1 MHSVRKPWWQQATA
15 LVTVSTGGVITG
27 FTFVP
32 GAAASMT
39 SPSSVPLHLL
49 ALEKA
54 AKPADTGDG
63 RLRPAIVNV
72 AGYYLQLAQTRTPA
86 QMEALIWG
94 KDSVDGADHGP
105 SCAAFA
111 SLTLELAA
119 QAVGQQSWV
128 SGGATYPWPLHE
140 WADVRVNPNPD
151 SLGVTSIVQ
160 DAQAHQRWHPLGD
173 GYQPQPG
180 DWVVFDGHVEVV
192 TSSANGALDTIG
204 ADSLPNLSVNAHSF
218 PDPLAQ
224 QGVEG
229 FVDNGHLGET
239 TAASSGAPAAAPGPA
254 TGAGTSRG
262 TRSSAQPQLA
272 AIPGV
277 VAPVSSSGTGPTG
290 SSTAGA
296 GAPGGAATGTAAP
309 SAPAQSTSGGA
320 TAQAKADIPGAAVAA
335 GLAGAAPHPSGT
347 ATPPTHSRTSAPY
360 RQHAVPAAATPGT
373 KSQQAFINQIAPGAL
388 AAQQRFGVPA
398 SVTIAQAI
406 DESGWGT
413 SQLAAND
420 YNLFGIKGSGPAGS
434 VTFPTQE
441 FENGQWVTIYAQFR
455 VYHNVSESIS
465 DHAELLATSGYYTRA
480 MADRA
485 VPDAFANDLTGVYA
499 TDPEYGA
506 NLIALMRLY
515 NLYRFDS
522 PTVSQAQAAAPSHTP
537 AAHSPA
543 GHPSGSA
550 GSAAQPSIP
559 GILSGL
565 SPALGG
571 TPTPSATHSPTTQPS
586 GTHSSAAQ
594 PSGPQASIPGILS
607 VLAPAQAGT
616 PTPNAT
622 NTPTGQPSATQ
633 TPAPQPTDVQPSA
646 TQPSTAQPSGS
657 ELSGAQASIPGILS
671 ALAPAQAGT
680 PTPNAT
686 QTPAAQPSATH
697 TAAPQATGA
706 QPPVTHSS
714 TAQPSGS
721 ELSGAQAS
729 IPGILSALAPAQA
742 GTPTPSATQTPTA
755 QPTVSQASAQPAIA
769 QPSAAQPS
777 GSQPSGTQ
785 PSGTQPSPVQPTES
799 QPSAGQASAPQPSGG
814 QASVP
819 GMMSALS
826 PALAGTPT
834 PSATQPPT
842 ATASPAA
849 APGTSGAVSAPGGT
863 AIPGNGAAAP
873 EGSSPQGNA
882 ATHAGSAA
890 PHGKVAASVQGAAAV
905 PGISATTSTSSASE
919 SNSSAAHANYAA
931 ASQGT
936 AAVPGT
942 GLSGLASSPPQG
954 NTGAYESTAAY
965 GNSAPPY
972 GNSPAAVPGAAAAAG
987 IGATAPATP
996 VPQAST
1002 TAYES
1007 EAAYGNRVDTAQG
1020 AAAVPGNA
1028 AAAPA
1033 APAPQAN
1040 STQYGGTAAYAS
1052 SPPTVPGAAAVPGV
1066 GAAMSGFGVAGAGA
1080 AVRGAAGRRSTAAA
1094 TAQPARRRAAGSQAR
1109 GARAPAVVAR
1119 TAIRYE
1125 TPLPST
1131 VATAFF
1137 AKAKGPLARAEQL
1150 HRDVAGRAGIRWQL
1164 LAACDWMQCHADH
1177 MHSPVN
1183 GERLGKV
1190 NPDGTVYQTK
1200 SQALA
1205 QCASDLIYLT
1215 GAVYGLDL
1223 TARRALP
1230 VRALADVFAAFRWGG
1245 LLKRNG
1251 VSAMEFPYSV
1261 AGLTEQHLK
1270 MHWPVIGEPD
1280 APDKPGSKFRG
1291 PFGAVPVLLSL
1302 SYPALV

>member
-1 MHSVRKPWWQQATA
+1 VHSVRKPWWQQATA

-32 GAAASMT
+32 GAAATMT
-39 SPSSVPLHLL
+39 SPSNVPLHLM

-54 AKPADTGDG
+54 AKPADTGDD

-94 KDSVDGADHGP
+94 RDSLDGADHGP

-128 SGGATYPWPLHE
+128 GGGATYPWPLHE

-192 TSSANGALDTIG
+192 TSSSNGVLDTIG
-204 ADSLPNLSVNAHSF
+204 ADSLPNLTVNAHSF
-218 PDPLAQ
+218 PGPLAQ

-229 FVDNGHLGET
+229 FVDNGHLAET
-239 TAASSGAPAAAPGPA
+239 TAASSSAPAPAPAPIS
-254 TGAGTSRG
+254 GAGTSRG
-262 TRSSAQPQLA
+262 TPSSAQPQTA

-277 VAPVSSSGTGPTG
+277 VAPGAGGGTGQAGTSASGGSDAGATG
-290 SSTAGA
+290 SA
-296 GAPGGAATGTAAP
+296 APG
-309 SAPAQSTSGGA
+309 SPAQTTTGSA
-320 TAQAKADIPGAAVAA
+320 TPQAKADIPGAAVAA
-335 GLAGAAPHPSGT
+335 GLAVAAPRPSSTGT
-347 ATPPTHSRTSAPY
+347 AAPSRTSAPY
-360 RQHAVPAAATPGT
+360 RQHTAPATATPGT
-373 KSQQAFINQIAPGAL
+373 KTQQAFINQIAPGAL
-388 AAQQRFGVPA
+388 AAQQRYGVPA

-434 VTFPTQE
+434 VTLPTQE
-441 FENGQWVTIYAQFR
+441 FENGQWITIYAQFR
-455 VYHNVSESIS
+455 VYHNVSESIA

-480 MADRA
+480 MADRT

-506 NLIALMRLY
+506 NLIGLMRLY

-522 PTVSQAQAAAPSHTP
+522 PAASQPQAAAPSGAASHSP

-550 GSAAQPSIP
+550 VSGSQPSIP
-559 GILSGL
+559 GILSALSPGL
-565 SPALGG
+565 SA
-571 TPTPSATHSPTTQPS
+571 TPTPSTSNTPATQPPGAHPSASQPS
-586 GTHSSAAQ
+586 GS
-594 PSGPQASIPGILS
+594 QASIPGILS
-607 VLAPAQAGT
+607 ALAPAHSGT
-616 PTPNAT
+616 PTPSSSH
-622 NTPTGQPSATQ
+622 TPTAQPSASQ
-633 TPAPQPTDVQPSA
+633 APAPQPTA
-646 TQPSTAQPSGS
+646 TQAPHGQPSGTEPS
-657 ELSGAQASIPGILS
+657 EAQASIPGILS

-680 PTPNAT
+680 PTSSAT
-686 QTPAAQPSATH
+686 QAPTAQPSVSQPSATR
-697 TAAPQATGA
+697 
-706 QPPVTHSS
+706 
-714 TAQPSGS
+714 
-721 ELSGAQAS
+721 
-729 IPGILSALAPAQA
+729 
-742 GTPTPSATQTPTA
+742 TPTA
-755 QPTVSQASAQPAIA
+755 QPVIA
-769 QPSAAQPS
+769 QPSAARPS
-777 GSQPSGTQ
+777 ATRPSVPQ
-785 PSGTQPSPVQPTES
+785 SSVPQSSES
-799 QPSAGQASAPQPSGG
+799 QPPESQPPAG

-819 GMMSALS
+819 GMMSALAPT
-826 PALAGTPT
+826 PAVTPT
-834 PSATQPPT
+834 PSATQTPA

-849 APGTSGAVSAPGGT
+849 TPGPSRAVGGPGDG
-863 AIPGNGAAAP
+863 AIPGNGGTGPSAA
-873 EGSSPQGNA
+873 QGNA
-882 ATHAGSAA
+882 ATHASSAA
-890 PHGKVAASVQGAAAV
+890 PHGNVAASVQGAAAV
-905 PGISATTSTSSASE
+905 PGISSATSTSSAPQW
-919 SNSSAAHANYAA
+919 NSTAAHGDYA
-931 ASQGT
+931 
-936 AAVPGT
+936 AAVPGAGVT
-942 GLSGLASSPPQG
+942 GLASSPPQG
-954 NTGAYESTAAY
+954 NTGNYESTAAY

-972 GNSPAAVPGAAAAAG
+972 GSSPASVPRG
-987 IGATAPATP
+987 
-996 VPQAST
+996 
-1002 TAYES
+1002 
-1007 EAAYGNRVDTAQG
+1007 
-1020 AAAVPGNA
+1020 
-1028 AAAPA
+1028 
-1033 APAPQAN
+1033 
-1040 STQYGGTAAYAS
+1040 
-1052 SPPTVPGAAAVPGV
+1052 AAVPGV
-1066 GAAMSGFGVAGAGA
+1066 GAAVSGLGVAGVGA
-1080 AVRGAAGRRSTAAA
+1080 AVRRERSARSTTAAP
-1094 TAQPARRRAAGSQAR
+1094 AQAARRRGAGSQSR
-1109 GARAPAVVAR
+1109 GAARVPGLVAPA
-1119 TAIRYE
+1119 AIRYE
-1125 TPLPST
+1125 TPLPAI

-1177 MHSPVN
+1177 TLSPVN
-1183 GERLGKV
+1183 GERLGKH

-1205 QCASDLIYLT
+1205 QCASDLIYLA

-1223 TARRALP
+1223 TDRRALP

-1245 LLKRNG
+1245 LLMRHG

-1291 PFGAVPVLLSL
+1291 QFGAVPVLLTL
-1302 SYPALV
+1302 NYPALV

>member
-54 AKPADTGDG
+54 AKPADTGDD

-160 DAQAHQRWHPLGD
+160 DAQSHQRWHPLGD

-192 TSSANGALDTIG
+192 TSYANGALDTIG
-204 ADSLPNLSVNAHSF
+204 ADSLPNLTVNAHSF

-277 VAPVSSSGTGPTG
+277 VAPASSSGTGPTG

-335 GLAGAAPHPSGT
+335 GLAVAAPHPSGTGT

-559 GILSGL
+559 GILSAL
-565 SPALGG
+565 SPALAG

-586 GTHSSAAQ
+586 GTHPSAAQ

-607 VLAPAQAGT
+607 VLAPAHAGT
-616 PTPNAT
+616 PTPSGT
-622 NTPTGQPSATQ
+622 KTPTAQPSATE

-671 ALAPAQAGT
+671 VLAPAQAGT

-686 QTPAAQPSATH
+686 QTP
-697 TAAPQATGA
+697 
-706 QPPVTHSS
+706 
-714 TAQPSGS
+714 TAQP
-721 ELSGAQAS
+721 A
-729 IPGILSALAPAQA
+729 
-742 GTPTPSATQTPTA
+742 
-755 QPTVSQASAQPAIA
+755 VSQASAQPAIA

-777 GSQPSGTQ
+777 GSQPSGSQPSGTQ
-785 PSGTQPSPVQPTES
+785 PSGTQPSPAQPTES
-799 QPSAGQASAPQPSGG
+799 QPSAGQASAPQPSGGQASGQQASGG

-849 APGTSGAVSAPGGT
+849 APGTSGAVSAPGR
-863 AIPGNGAAAP
+863 
-873 EGSSPQGNA
+873 
-882 ATHAGSAA
+882 HCDAGERCRRA
-890 PHGKVAASVQGAAAV
+890 GR
-905 PGISATTSTSSASE
+905 
-919 SNSSAAHANYAA
+919 
-931 ASQGT
+931 
-936 AAVPGT
+936 
-942 GLSGLASSPPQG
+942 LL
-954 NTGAYESTAAY
+954 
-965 GNSAPPY
+965 
-972 GNSPAAVPGAAAAAG
+972 AAG
-987 IGATAPATP
+987 KRGDPCRFRRAPR
-996 VPQAST
+996 Q
-1002 TAYES
+1002 
-1007 EAAYGNRVDTAQG
+1007 R
-1020 AAAVPGNA
+1020 
-1028 AAAPA
+1028 
-1033 APAPQAN
+1033 
-1040 STQYGGTAAYAS
+1040 GG
-1052 SPPTVPGAAAVPGV
+1052 
-1066 GAAMSGFGVAGAGA
+1066 
-1080 AVRGAAGRRSTAAA
+1080 VR
-1094 TAQPARRRAAGSQAR
+1094 ARRRSGSRYRRCDVDELREPVELLRRPRQLR
-1109 GARAPAVVAR
+1109 G
-1119 TAIRYE
+1119 
-1125 TPLPST
+1125 
-1131 VATAFF
+1131 
-1137 AKAKGPLARAEQL
+1137 
-1150 HRDVAGRAGIRWQL
+1150 
-1164 LAACDWMQCHADH
+1164 C
-1177 MHSPVN
+1177 
-1183 GERLGKV
+1183 
-1190 NPDGTVYQTK
+1190 
-1200 SQALA
+1200 
-1205 QCASDLIYLT
+1205 
-1215 GAVYGLDL
+1215 
-1223 TARRALP
+1223 
-1230 VRALADVFAAFRWGG
+1230 
-1245 LLKRNG
+1245 
-1251 VSAMEFPYSV
+1251 
-1261 AGLTEQHLK
+1261 
-1270 MHWPVIGEPD
+1270 
-1280 APDKPGSKFRG
+1280 
-1291 PFGAVPVLLSL
+1291 
-1302 SYPALV
+1302 

>member
-54 AKPADTGDG
+54 AKPADTGDD

-204 ADSLPNLSVNAHSF
+204 ADSLPNLTVNAHSF

-277 VAPVSSSGTGPTG
+277 VAPASSSGTGPTG

-347 ATPPTHSRTSAPY
+347 GTATPPTHSRTSAPY
-360 RQHAVPAAATPGT
+360 RQHAAPAAATPGT

-522 PTVSQAQAAAPSHTP
+522 PTASQAQAAAPSHTP

-559 GILSGL
+559 GILSAL
-565 SPALGG
+565 SPALAG

-586 GTHSSAAQ
+586 GTHPSAAQ

-616 PTPNAT
+616 PTPSAT
-622 NTPTGQPSATQ
+622 QTPTAQPSATE
-633 TPAPQPTDVQPSA
+633 TPAPQPTHVQPSA

-686 QTPAAQPSATH
+686 QTPAAQP
-697 TAAPQATGA
+697 AA
-706 QPPVTHSS
+706 
-714 TAQPSGS
+714 
-721 ELSGAQAS
+721 
-729 IPGILSALAPAQA
+729 
-742 GTPTPSATQTPTA
+742 
-755 QPTVSQASAQPAIA
+755 SQASAQPAIA

-777 GSQPSGTQ
+777 GSPAVGQPA
-785 PSGTQPSPVQPTES
+785 VRD
-799 QPSAGQASAPQPSGG
+799 
-814 QASVP
+814 
-819 GMMSALS
+819 
-826 PALAGTPT
+826 PAVGD
-834 PSATQPPT
+834 
-842 ATASPAA
+842 PA
-849 APGTSGAVSAPGGT
+849 V
-863 AIPGNGAAAP
+863 
-873 EGSSPQGNA
+873 
-882 ATHAGSAA
+882 AGSAD
-890 PHGKVAASVQGAAAV
+890 GVAAVGRSGL
-905 PGISATTSTSSASE
+905 
-919 SNSSAAHANYAA
+919 
-931 ASQGT
+931 GT
-936 AAVPGT
+936 AAVGGAGVGSWHDVRALTSARRNPDAQRHAAADGHCVTGRGAWHIRRGLGPRRHCDAGERCRRAGRLLAAGKRGDPRRFRRAPRQRGGVRARRRSGSRYRRCDVDELREPVELVRRPRQLRGGQSGYGGCSGHRPERPGE
-942 GLSGLASSPPQG
+942 L
-954 NTGAYESTAAY
+954 
-965 GNSAPPY
+965 
-972 GNSPAAVPGAAAAAG
+972 PAAGEHWGLREHRGVRELRPALRELPRGRSGRGGCCGDRRDCSGDSRAAG
-987 IGATAPATP
+987 EHHGIRERGG
-996 VPQAST
+996 VR
-1002 TAYES
+1002 ES
-1007 EAAYGNRVDTAQG
+1007 RGHRARRSRGSGQRRRC
-1020 AAAVPGNA
+1020 P
-1028 AAAPA
+1028 
-1033 APAPQAN
+1033 
-1040 STQYGGTAAYAS
+1040 GGT
-1052 SPPTVPGAAAVPGV
+1052 
-1066 GAAMSGFGVAGAGA
+1066 
-1080 AVRGAAGRRSTAAA
+1080 GAAGEQHPVRGHCGVCELPADRARGRRSSGRRCRCVWVRSRGGRRSGARCSGP
-1094 TAQPARRRAAGSQAR
+1094 AQHRRGDRPAGSQAR
-1109 GARAPAVVAR
+1109 RRFPGPGRRPGPGVVAPRRDPVRDTAAVDRRHRVFRQGQGASRPCR
-1119 TAIRYE
+1119 T
-1125 TPLPST
+1125 
-1131 VATAFF
+1131 TAPRRRWP
-1137 AKAKGPLARAEQL
+1137 GGDPLAA
-1150 HRDVAGRAGIRWQL
+1150 
-1164 LAACDWMQCHADH
+1164 
-1177 MHSPVN
+1177 
-1183 GERLGKV
+1183 
-1190 NPDGTVYQTK
+1190 
-1200 SQALA
+1200 
-1205 QCASDLIYLT
+1205 
-1215 GAVYGLDL
+1215 
-1223 TARRALP
+1223 ARRVRLDAVPRGPHALP
-1230 VRALADVFAAFRWGG
+1230 C
-1245 LLKRNG
+1245 
-1251 VSAMEFPYSV
+1251 
-1261 AGLTEQHLK
+1261 
-1270 MHWPVIGEPD
+1270 
-1280 APDKPGSKFRG
+1280 
-1291 PFGAVPVLLSL
+1291 
-1302 SYPALV
+1302 

>member
-54 AKPADTGDG
+54 AKPADTGDD

-160 DAQAHQRWHPLGD
+160 DAQSHQRWHPLGD

-192 TSSANGALDTIG
+192 TSYANGALDTIG
-204 ADSLPNLSVNAHSF
+204 ADSLPNLTVNSHSF

-277 VAPVSSSGTGPTG
+277 VAPASSSGTGPTG

-335 GLAGAAPHPSGT
+335 GLAVAAPHPSGTRT
-347 ATPPTHSRTSAPY
+347 ATPPTHSRASAPY
-360 RQHAVPAAATPGT
+360 RQHAAPAAATPGT

-522 PTVSQAQAAAPSHTP
+522 PTASQAQAAAPSHTP
-537 AAHSPA
+537 GAHSPA

-550 GSAAQPSIP
+550 ASEAQPSIP
-559 GILSGL
+559 GILSAL
-565 SPALGG
+565 SPALAG

-586 GTHSSAAQ
+586 GTHPSAAQ

-607 VLAPAQAGT
+607 VLAPAHAGT
-616 PTPNAT
+616 PTPSGT
-622 NTPTGQPSATQ
+622 KTPTAQPSATE
-633 TPAPQPTDVQPSA
+633 TPAPQPTHVQPSA

-657 ELSGAQASIPGILS
+657 ELSGAQASIPGH
-671 ALAPAQAGT
+671 PVG
-680 PTPNAT
+680 PR
-686 QTPAAQPSATH
+686 
-697 TAAPQATGA
+697 TGA
-706 QPPVTHSS
+706 GRHADAERHPDTGR
-714 TAQPSGS
+714 TAGR
-721 ELSGAQAS
+721 LAGVR
-729 IPGILSALAPAQA
+729 SAGHRAAIGRPAV
-742 GTPTPSATQTPTA
+742 G
-755 QPTVSQASAQPAIA
+755 QPAVR
-769 QPSAAQPS
+769 QPAVRDPAVRDSA
-777 GSQPSGTQ
+777 
-785 PSGTQPSPVQPTES
+785 V
-799 QPSAGQASAPQPSGG
+799 
-814 QASVP
+814 
-819 GMMSALS
+819 
-826 PALAGTPT
+826 
-834 PSATQPPT
+834 
-842 ATASPAA
+842 
-849 APGTSGAVSAPGGT
+849 
-863 AIPGNGAAAP
+863 
-873 EGSSPQGNA
+873 
-882 ATHAGSAA
+882 AGSAD
-890 PHGKVAASVQGAAAV
+890 GVAAVGRSGLGSAAVGGAGVRAAGVGGAGVGSWHDVRALTSARRNPDAQRHAAADGRCV
-905 PGISATTSTSSASE
+905 
-919 SNSSAAHANYAA
+919 
-931 ASQGT
+931 
-936 AAVPGT
+936 T
-942 GLSGLASSPPQG
+942 GRGAWHIRRGLGPRRHCDAG
-954 NTGAYESTAAY
+954 ERCRRAGRLL
-965 GNSAPPY
+965 
-972 GNSPAAVPGAAAAAG
+972 AAG
-987 IGATAPATP
+987 KRGDPRRFRRAPR
-996 VPQAST
+996 Q
-1002 TAYES
+1002 
-1007 EAAYGNRVDTAQG
+1007 R
-1020 AAAVPGNA
+1020 
-1028 AAAPA
+1028 
-1033 APAPQAN
+1033 
-1040 STQYGGTAAYAS
+1040 GG
-1052 SPPTVPGAAAVPGV
+1052 
-1066 GAAMSGFGVAGAGA
+1066 
-1080 AVRGAAGRRSTAAA
+1080 VR
-1094 TAQPARRRAAGSQAR
+1094 ARRRSGSRYRRCDVDELREPVELLRCPRQRR
-1109 GARAPAVVAR
+1109 G
-1119 TAIRYE
+1119 
-1125 TPLPST
+1125 
-1131 VATAFF
+1131 
-1137 AKAKGPLARAEQL
+1137 
-1150 HRDVAGRAGIRWQL
+1150 
-1164 LAACDWMQCHADH
+1164 C
-1177 MHSPVN
+1177 
-1183 GERLGKV
+1183 
-1190 NPDGTVYQTK
+1190 
-1200 SQALA
+1200 
-1205 QCASDLIYLT
+1205 
-1215 GAVYGLDL
+1215 
-1223 TARRALP
+1223 
-1230 VRALADVFAAFRWGG
+1230 
-1245 LLKRNG
+1245 
-1251 VSAMEFPYSV
+1251 
-1261 AGLTEQHLK
+1261 
-1270 MHWPVIGEPD
+1270 
-1280 APDKPGSKFRG
+1280 
-1291 PFGAVPVLLSL
+1291 
-1302 SYPALV
+1302 

>member
-1 MHSVRKPWWQQATA
+1 VHSARKPWWQQATA

-54 AKPADTGDG
+54 AKPADTGDD

-72 AGYYLQLAQTRTPA
+72 AAYYLQQAQTRTPA

-128 SGGATYPWPLHE
+128 SGGPTYPWPLHE

-192 TSSANGALDTIG
+192 TGYANGALDTIG
-204 ADSLPNLSVNAHSF
+204 ADSLPNLTVNAHSF

-224 QGVEG
+224 QGIEG

-239 TAASSGAPAAAPGPA
+239 AAASSGAPAAAPAPA
-254 TGAGTSRG
+254 TGERTSRG
-262 TRSSAQPQLA
+262 TRSSAPPQLA

-277 VAPVSSSGTGPTG
+277 VAPAASPGTGPTG

-296 GAPGGAATGTAAP
+296 SAAGSAATGTDAP
-309 SAPAQSTSGGA
+309 STLAQSASGGA
-320 TAQAKADIPGAAVAA
+320 TAQAKANIPGAAVAA
-335 GLAGAAPHPSGT
+335 GLAVAASPPSGTGT
-347 ATPPTHSRTSAPY
+347 ATPATRSRTSAPY
-360 RQHAVPAAATPGT
+360 RQHSAPATATPGT

-413 SQLAAND
+413 SQLAASD

-455 VYHNVSESIS
+455 AYHNVSESIS

-522 PTVSQAQAAAPSHTP
+522 ATVSRAQDAAPSHTP

-543 GHPSGSA
+543 GHPSGSP
-550 GSAAQPSIP
+550 GSEAQPSIP
-559 GILSGL
+559 GILSAL
-565 SPALGG
+565 SPALAG
-571 TPTPSATHSPTTQPS
+571 TPTPNATHTPTTQPS
-586 GTHSSAAQ
+586 ATHPSAAQ

-607 VLAPAQAGT
+607 VLAPAQ
-616 PTPNAT
+616 P
-622 NTPTGQPSATQ
+622 
-633 TPAPQPTDVQPSA
+633 
-646 TQPSTAQPSGS
+646 
-657 ELSGAQASIPGILS
+657 
-671 ALAPAQAGT
+671 
-680 PTPNAT
+680 
-686 QTPAAQPSATH
+686 
-697 TAAPQATGA
+697 
-706 QPPVTHSS
+706 
-714 TAQPSGS
+714 
-721 ELSGAQAS
+721 
-729 IPGILSALAPAQA
+729 

-755 QPTVSQASAQPAIA
+755 QPSASKPSAQPAIA
-769 QPSAAQPS
+769 PPSAAQPS
-777 GSQPSGTQ
+777 ATQPAGTETAGTQ
-785 PSGTQPSPVQPTES
+785 PSGTR
-799 QPSAGQASAPQPSGG
+799 PSAAQPPETPPSAG

-834 PSATQPPT
+834 PSASQPPT
-842 ATASPAA
+842 DTASPAA
-849 APGTSGAVSAPGGT
+849 TRATSGAVAAPGG
-863 AIPGNGAAAP
+863 AALPANGAAATP
-873 EGSSPQGNA
+873 GSAPHGNA
-882 ATHAGSAA
+882 APHASSAA
-890 PHGKVAASVQGAAAV
+890 PRGNVAASVQGAAAV
-905 PGISATTSTSSASE
+905 PGIGAPASTSSATQST
-919 SNSSAAHANYAA
+919 AIAHGNYAA

-942 GLSGLASSPPQG
+942 GQSGLPSSL
-954 NTGAYESTAAY
+954 
-965 GNSAPPY
+965 
-972 GNSPAAVPGAAAAAG
+972 
-987 IGATAPATP
+987 
-996 VPQAST
+996 
-1002 TAYES
+1002 
-1007 EAAYGNRVDTAQG
+1007 
-1020 AAAVPGNA
+1020 
-1028 AAAPA
+1028 
-1033 APAPQAN
+1033 PQAN
-1040 STQYGGTAAYAS
+1040 GTPYAGTAAYAS
-1052 SPPTVPGAAAVPGV
+1052 SPPTVPGTGTVPGV
-1066 GAAMSGFGVAGAGA
+1066 GAAVAGFGVAGVGA
-1080 AVRGAAGRRSTAAA
+1080 AVRGAAGRRGSAAA

-1109 GARAPAVVAR
+1109 GAARVPGAVVPA
-1119 TAIRYE
+1119 AIRYE

-1164 LAACDWMQCHADH
+1164 LAACDWMQCRADH
-1177 MHSPVN
+1177 MHSPVS

-1205 QCASDLIYLT
+1205 QCASDLIYLA

-1302 SYPALV
+1302 NYPALV